1 MRDQVK
7 TTSHLLVTLLGSG
20 DHLAA
25 GVGTPGDGEPLAG
38 RVLDKLTRGLLH
50 IAGGAAGLVILP
62 ALLRAALWLGA
73 APDQRVVAV
82 QQTVVLSHLFV
93 GDAAPL
99 LVGLV
104 TDLLLGGQE
113 LGGVGEVTL
122 LHRLVDTGQLRV
134 LPATSQLGAQ
144 LRPGYKTSLEFLSEG
159 LLLNT
164 VLHAPVL
171 QSSWDRSAVN
181 SFSLNYQTTE
191 ETR

>member
-7 TTSHLLVTLLGSG
+7 TTSHLLVTLLGPG

-25 GVGTPGDGEPLAG
+25 GVSTPGDGEPLAG

-50 IAGGAAGLVILP
+50 IAGGAAGLVIFP
-62 ALLRAALWLGA
+62 ALLCSGLWLGA

-82 QQTVVLSHLFV
+82 QQAVVLSHLLV

-113 LGGVGEVTL
+113 LGGVGEVAL

-164 VLHAPVL
+164 VLHASVL
-171 QSSWDRSAVN
+171 QSSWDCSAVN
-181 SFSLNYQTTE
+181 SFSLN
-191 ETR
+191 